1 MKQYDIYIT
10 KGFIPTIHPMT
21 DDGERV
27 YNELGWKCLEAGM
40 TIQELTIVDIPRIIG
55 GMRRA
60 GYSVTQD
67 RRNYDQYLQSLPALT
82 DDELLQELEVS
93 A

>member
-21 DDGERV
+21 EDGV
-27 YNELGWKCLEAGM
+27 NLYNQLAWKCLEAG
-40 TIQELTIVDIPRIIG
+40 ISIEEVSLLDVQRIIG

-67 RRNYDQYLQSLPALT
+67 RRNYDRYLKTLPALT
-82 DDELLQELEVS
+82 DDELLQELGN
-93 A
+93 